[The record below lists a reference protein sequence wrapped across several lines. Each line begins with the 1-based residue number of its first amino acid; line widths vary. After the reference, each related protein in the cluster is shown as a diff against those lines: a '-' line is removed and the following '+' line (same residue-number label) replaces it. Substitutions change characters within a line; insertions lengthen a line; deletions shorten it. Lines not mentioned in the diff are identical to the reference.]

1 MNNFSNQLKSFLLLG
16 LIIFGAACGSDDET
30 PTPYSINF
38 TNTELGISSTTTTT
52 DVSITFSRV
61 AEAAGSVDLTFN
73 TGNLNYGSDADFYTT
88 PEMINDAVTI
98 SYEKGAESISF
109 KVNAGSALNIQKDE
123 IITIT
128 LTDNSESFV
137 LGQNTSLTIT
147 FSENFIAAS
156 GIVELNGGGA
166 EFPNQAF
173 VDLSKLEQTTVN
185 KYSWD
190 LGFYA
195 APGEYKVIVN
205 NSAYVMARAI
215 DKSNI
220 DEVTASDTTG
230 FAADM
235 VVSNYVNSAASGWID
250 HHNGDLSQT
259 AFGSIY
265 ATDSDNK
272 VFIIKRDGSDRSWK
286 KVRVLQDG
294 DNYTLQYADIAST
307 THNSVSVPKYA
318 TYNHTFFDLDNGV
331 TNVEPEKDSWDIMYS
346 TYANRANFG
355 AVLAVGYND
364 FIIINRNDVSAAMI
378 STDDFSFDDF
388 SQANLSTITLNS
400 ENLSTIGSSWRD
412 PFAGKV
418 HADRFYIIQDEQQNT
433 YKLKF
438 TRFKSTSG
446 ERGYPEFSFEL
457 VK

>member
-16 LIIFGAACGSDDET
+16 LIIFGAACGSGDET

-38 TNTELGISSTTTTT
+38 TNTALGISSSTVST
-52 DVSITFSRV
+52 DVNITFSRA
-61 AEAAGSVDLTFN
+61 AEVAGSVDLTFN
-73 TGNLNYGSDADFYTT
+73 TGNLNYGSDKDFYTT
-88 PEMINDAVTI
+88 PEMNSDVVTL

-123 IITIT
+123 TITIT
-128 LTDNSESFV
+128 LIDDNESFV

-147 FSENFIAAS
+147 ISENFIAAS

-195 APGEYKVIVN
+195 ASGEHKVIIN

-215 DKSNI
+215 DNSNI
-220 DEVTASDTTG
+220 DEVTAADTTG

-259 AFGSIY
+259 AFGNISV
-265 ATDSDNK
+265 ADADNK
-272 VFIIKRDGSDRSWK
+272 VFIIKRDGDNRSWK

-307 THNSVSVPKYA
+307 THTTVSVSKDA
-318 TYNHTFFDLDNGV
+318 AYNHTFFDLDNGA
-331 TNVEPEKDSWDIMYS
+331 TAVEPVKDSWDIMYS

-355 AVLAVGYND
+355 AILAVGYND
-364 FIIINRNDVSAAMI
+364 FIIINRNNVSTAMI
-378 STDDFSFDDF
+378 STDDFSYDDF
-388 SQANLSTITLNS
+388 SQANLSTIMLAS
-400 ENLSTIGSSWRD
+400 ENISSIGSSWRD
-412 PFAGKV
+412 PFAGSV

-438 TRFKSTSG
+438 TRFTSTSG